1 MKIGIISASNIRYSP
16 YIFYYTKILDS
27 CSIDYELI
35 FANQEQVEDEFK
47 KESLCVNWNS
57 KRPRSIEYGV
67 YAKKVIKIIKN
78 KKYDGLIVLTSIMA
92 TYLSIFLKNNYKNR
106 YIVDIRDYTHEN
118 IKPYFILEK
127 IGVNNSALNIISS
140 PKFKT
145 FLPSGNY
152 RVCHNMN
159 FDVIDYNKKWKKPD
173 KTRIKIGYIGAVIYK
188 SQCKSLINLVLEDE
202 RFELHIYGFEP
213 GDDSVKQMVHDID
226 YNRITYH
233 GPYVPE
239 EKNRI
244 IESVDIL
251 FNTYGNGCPLLDTA
265 LSNKLYDAMYFK
277 KLLLTSKQTY
287 MEEVG
292 GKIAFS
298 LDYAE
303 AKNLDALFEWITN
316 LEEEEVQEYQDMSIK
331 KFVEENDE
339 TEQDV
344 INTLNK
350 WM

>member
-35 FANQEQVEDEFK
+35 FANQEQVVDEFN
-47 KESLCVNWNS
+47 KESVCVDWNF
-57 KRPRSIEYGV
+57 KNPRSVEYWI
-67 YAKKVIKIIKN
+67 YARKVIRIIMK

-92 TYLSIFLKNNYKNR
+92 TYLSLFLKNNYKNR

-118 IKPYFILEK
+118 IKPYFALEK

-140 PKFKT
+140 PKFRT

-152 RVCHNMN
+152 YVCHNIN
-159 FDVIDYNKKWKKPD
+159 FDVIENNKKWKKPD
-173 KTRIKIGYIGAVIYK
+173 KNKIRIGYIGAVIYK
-188 SQCKSLINLVLEDE
+188 TQCKALIDLVFKDE

-213 GDDSVKQMVHDID
+213 GDDSVKQIVQDID
-226 YNRITYH
+226 SNRITYH
-233 GPYVPE
+233 GSYAPE
-239 EKNRI
+239 EKSKI

-265 LSNKLYDAMYFK
+265 LSNKLYDAMYYK
-277 KLLLTSKQTY
+277 KLLLTSKETY

-298 LDYAE
+298 IDYAE
-303 AKNLDALFEWITN
+303 TKNLDALFEWVVN
-316 LEEEEVQEYQDMSIK
+316 LDESEVQKFQDMLMRR
-331 KFVEENDE
+331 FVEENNE
-339 TEQDV
+339 TERRV
-344 INTLNK
+344 INTIYK